1 MLAVDADAGELLD
14 YEIAEGPAG
23 MSIDAGGR
31 VSWIPAIEDNGS
43 HPVVISVSDALD
55 VRAFQDFIIEVRD
68 PVTVPDLIGLE
79 EATAVAALEAVSLRA
94 DPLRDTFSDTVAV
107 GDVAVQNPSAGSP
120 VAAGAGVAVEIS
132 RGPVPVSVP
141 RLTGL
146 KLEDA
151 LAALFDAGLTA
162 APIDRVNDSEIP
174 RGVIGQQDP
183 PPNARV
189 PPGSDVAIVV
199 SGGPR
204 AVIQVDP
211 PLIPAGGSAT
221 VSVEVRDVE
230 GAPLDPQPAV
240 TLALDVDPD
249 ALFGT
254 FPTLNA
260 NTIDTASDTQGEFSV
275 EATFDTGSPET
286 IVETIAQPR
295 PCYRRSATDRAARCI
310 PNLPG
315 SLSSSMA

>member
-1 MLAVDADAGELLD
+1 M
-14 YEIAEGPAG
+14 
-23 MSIDAGGR
+23 
-31 VSWIPAIEDNGS
+31 
-43 HPVVISVSDALD
+43 
-55 VRAFQDFIIEVRD
+55 
-68 PVTVPDLIGLE
+68 
-79 EATAVAALEAVSLRA
+79 
-94 DPLRDTFSDTVAV
+94 
-107 GDVAVQNPSAGSP
+107 
-120 VAAGAGVAVEIS
+120 AAGAGVAVEIS

-151 LAALFDAGLTA
+151 LAALFDAGLAA

-230 GAPLDPQPAV
+230 GAPLDPQPDV

-249 ALFGT
+249 ELFGT
-254 FPTLNA
+254 FPTLTG
-260 NTIDTASDTQGEFSV
+260 NTIDTGIDTQGAFASRQ
-275 EATFDTGSPET
+275 ASLPAASRRFET
-286 IVETIAQPR
+286 HTPR
-295 PCYRRSATDRAARCI
+295 PCCRRSATGRAARCI